1 MISVIV
7 PVYNVEPWLRQCLDS
22 IVGQTYGDLEIL
34 LVDDGSTDRC
44 GAVCEEYA
52 RADARIRVF
61 HTENRGLSAA
71 RNLGLRE
78 AKGELIGFVD
88 ADDRVEPEMYAAL
101 LEAME
106 ETGADVSVC
115 GVRYGAAVPAE
126 GGKREVWSGEE
137 ALTALL
143 DRKINNG
150 VWNKLYRRRLF
161 RDVVF
166 PEGMNYEDVFVMHR
180 ILGQAGRVT
189 RVPYIGY
196 HYRQRPGS
204 ITDTNTVKNL
214 LDYADA
220 YLARYRWFQE
230 NRRGL
235 FEKKREQL
243 LLPPAR
249 GICKVWRW
257 WHGCSE
263 AEKAAYRG
271 RIVELS
277 GFARDTFPR
286 FGRRGWPLFL
296 RASAPF
302 LRSTGPLTFAG
313 LYYMNRAYCRL
324 KRGKREGLGERRDYE
339 ES

>member
-44 GAVCEEYA
+44 GAVCGEYA

-88 ADDRVEPEMYAAL
+88 ADDWIEPEMYAVL
-101 LEAME
+101 LAAME
-106 ETGADVSVC
+106 ETGADVSIC
-115 GVRYGAAVPAE
+115 RNWNETAFSAE
-126 GGKREVWSGEE
+126 EGKSEVWFGEE
-137 ALTALL
+137 ALAALL
-143 DRKINNG
+143 YGKINNAA
-150 VWNKLYRRRLF
+150 WNKLYRKHLF
-161 RDVVF
+161 RVVFF
-166 PEGMNYEDVFVMHR
+166 PEGTNYEDVFVMHR
-180 ILGQAGRVT
+180 IVEQAKCVT
-189 RVPYIGY
+189 MVPFAGY

-204 ITDTNTVKNL
+204 ITDTYTAKNL
-214 LDYADA
+214 LDYADTR
-220 YLARYRWFQE
+220 LERYRWFKE
-230 NRRGL
+230 KHDEL
-235 FEKKREQL
+235 FEKDRDQL
-243 LLPPAR
+243 LQFSAD

-271 RIVELS
+271 RLWELS
-277 GFARDTFPR
+277 GFARDNFPR
-286 FGRRGWPLFL
+286 FGRRSGPMYL
-296 RASAPF
+296 RISEPF
-302 LRSTGPLTFAG
+302 MRSTNPLSFACM
-313 LYYMNRAYCRL
+313 YYMNQTYRYL
-324 KRGKREGLGERRDYE
+324 FGKRR
-339 ES
+339 SHI